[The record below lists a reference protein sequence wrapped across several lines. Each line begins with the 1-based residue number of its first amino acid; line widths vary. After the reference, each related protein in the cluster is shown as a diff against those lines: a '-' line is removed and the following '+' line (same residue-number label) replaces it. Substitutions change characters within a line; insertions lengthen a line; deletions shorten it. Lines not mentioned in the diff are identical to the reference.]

1 MTQLTNNGF
10 ERTRL
15 VDRLAEI
22 QSKARAVFG
31 QDIDL
36 SSDTMDGQ
44 HLGIFSEAIGDLDE
58 LAELVWQSFDPDL
71 ASGAS
76 LSRIAKISGIERSQ
90 GSYSIAE
97 LTLTGKPQALIPQGS
112 VVTNENGSLKFFTVD
127 DVKIGLTGTAT
138 INAIPE
144 NMGPVSAPADTLTS
158 IRTPIYGWDSVT
170 NVNPASMGKN
180 RETDQQL
187 RLRRRDSVNKGNRN
201 MIEALWAALSDL
213 DGVADVA
220 VIENNTNVNNNIG
233 MPPHSIQ
240 AVVKGGDDKQIARTI
255 WTSKT
260 GGTEVVGSA
269 VASIT
274 DLAGNIQD
282 IKFTRPSIVE
292 VRVKVNITPRAG
304 WSHKTAIQIRNAI
317 FEFINSENRIGESL
331 VPGTLFTP
339 LMIIGGFSI
348 NKIFL
353 ARKGFQ
359 YAEETID
366 IGFSESVIVDIN
378 NIEIVQS

>member
-31 QDIDL
+31 QEIDL

-90 GSYSIAE
+90 GSYSVAE
-97 LTLTGKPQALIPQGS
+97 LTLTGKPQALIPKGS
-112 VVTNENGSLKFFTVD
+112 VVTNENGSLKFFTVS

-144 NMGPVSAPADTLTS
+144 NMGPILAPADTLIS

-170 NVNPASMGKN
+170 NINPASIGKN

-201 MIEALWAALSDL
+201 MTEALWAALSDL

-220 VIENNTNVNNNIG
+220 VIENSTNVNNNIG

-260 GGTEVVGSA
+260 GGTEVVGST

-274 DLAGNIQD
+274 DLTGSIQD

-292 VRVKVNITPRAG
+292 VKVKVNITPRAG

-339 LMIIGGFSI
+339 LMMIGGFSI

-378 NIEIVQS
+378 DIEIVQS

>member
-31 QDIDL
+31 QEIDL

-90 GSYSIAE
+90 GSYSVAE
-97 LTLTGKPQALIPQGS
+97 LKLTGKPQALIPQGS
-112 VVTNENGSLKFFTVD
+112 VVTNENGSLKFFTVA

-138 INAIPE
+138 VNAIPE
-144 NMGPVSAPADTLTS
+144 NMGPVLAPADTLIS

-170 NVNPASMGKN
+170 NVNPASIGKN

-201 MIEALWAALSDL
+201 MTEALWAALSDL

-220 VIENNTNVNNNIG
+220 VIENSTNVNNNIG

-260 GGTEVVGSA
+260 GGTEVVGST

-274 DLAGNIQD
+274 DLTGSIQD

-292 VRVKVNITPRAG
+292 VKVKVNITPRAG

-378 NIEIVQS
+378 DIEIVQS

>member
-31 QDIDL
+31 QEIDL

-90 GSYSIAE
+90 GSYSVAE
-97 LTLTGKPQALIPQGS
+97 LTLTGKPQALIPKGS
-112 VVTNENGSLKFFTVD
+112 VVTNENGSLKFFTVA
-127 DVKIGLTGTAT
+127 DVKIGLTGTT
-138 INAIPE
+138 TVNAIPE
-144 NMGPVSAPADTLTS
+144 NMGPVLAPADTLTS
-158 IRTPIYGWDSVT
+158 IRTPLYGWDSVT
-170 NVNPASMGKN
+170 NVNPASIGKN

-201 MIEALWAALSDL
+201 MTEALWAALSDL
-213 DGVADVA
+213 DGVVDVA

-260 GGTEVVGSA
+260 GGTEVVGST

-274 DLAGNIQD
+274 DLTGSMQD

-292 VRVKVNITPRAG
+292 VKVKVNITPRAG

-339 LMIIGGFSI
+339 LMMIGGFSI

-378 NIEIVQS
+378 DIEIVQS